1 MRRRPRIFDS
11 SGYKTSVT
19 DIRYRSQAGSFK
31 YSKGYISLSRSFSC
45 FWFILQQEH
54 SQKRKRLFSGFEA
67 ANNKDNITIIEQC
80 SRQRLSSNFL
90 FFPKY
95 DKHQP
100 RFTSTS
106 TEVWPR
112 THRCKSKLQSSE
124 PWSNFTEVDFV
135 QPNGLMFVKYLLI
148 VMQKKPQYTRVETRN
163 HHISLIRSPERD
175 RLKSQWIILVYLC
188 FYLKKLL

>member
-1 MRRRPRIFDS
+1 MIAAVTRRRSRISVTGPRRVLSNIQKVIFHYQEAFLAFDS
-11 SGYKTSVT
+11 YCNRNIHKKERGSSA
-19 DIRYRSQAGSFK
+19 DLRPPIIRTILLLSNNVVD
-31 YSKGYISLSRSFSC
+31 KGFQVIF
-45 FWFILQQEH
+45 F
-54 SQKRKRLFSGFEA
+54 
-67 ANNKDNITIIEQC
+67 
-80 SRQRLSSNFL
+80 

-135 QPNGLMFVKYLLI
+135 QQNGLMFVKYLLI
-148 VMQKKPQYTRVETRN
+148 VMQKKTNNTRVETRN

-175 RLKSQWIILVYLC
+175 RLKSQ
-188 FYLKKLL
+188 